1 MWTPTYVCD
10 VRDVQT
16 NQKTGGSEMGL
27 NDTPSA
33 NRVHIGFFGCRNAGK
48 SSLVNA
54 VTGQSLAVVSDVA
67 GTTTDPVYK
76 SMELLPLGPV
86 VIVDTPGI
94 DDAGSLGE
102 LRVAKTRQVL
112 SKVDVAVLVVD
123 ATKGMSTADRE
134 LVDLFHEKNINH
146 IIAYNKSDA
155 SQELMAKCGL
165 TDETDSSIWVSA
177 EKGYGIHELKEL
189 IGKLTTTDTMTKRL
203 VGDLLSPGDVVVLV
217 IPIDSAAPKG
227 RLILPQQQVIRD
239 VLEAGAISVVCR
251 DMELADT
258 LERFGSQVSMVITDS
273 QAFGKIMKIVPED
286 IYMTSFSILMARFKG
301 QLETAVWGAHVLDE
315 LRDEGGIER
324 HEDTKRNIP
333 RVLIAEGC
341 THHRQCDD
349 IGTVKLP
356 GWIRNY
362 TGLEPE
368 FTFVSG
374 TEFPDDLTGYDLII
388 HCGGCMLNERE
399 MKNRQQMAQQQGV
412 PMTNYG
418 TAIAH
423 MNGILERSLRV
434 FNGIYDN

>member
-1 MWTPTYVCD
+1 MWIPTYVCD

-165 TDETDSSIWVSA
+165 TDETGSSIWVSA

-273 QAFGKIMKIVPED
+273 QAFGKVMKIVPED

-301 QLETAVWGAHVLDE
+301 QLEMAVFGAHVLDE
-315 LRDEGGIER
+315 LRDEGGIESV
-324 HEDTKRNIP
+324 DTKRNIP

-362 TGLEPE
+362 TELEPE

-434 FNGIYDN
+434 FNDIYDN

>member
-1 MWTPTYVCD
+1 
-10 VRDVQT
+10 
-16 NQKTGGSEMGL
+16 MGL

-123 ATKGMSTADRE
+123 ATADIPQADRE
-134 LVDLFHEKNINH
+134 LLDLFREKNINH

-165 TDETDSSIWVSA
+165 TDETGTSIWVSA

-258 LERFGSQVSMVITDS
+258 LERFGSQVSLVITDS
-273 QAFGKIMKIVPED
+273 QAFGKVMKIVPED

-301 QLETAVWGAHVLDE
+301 QLETAVRGAYVLDE
-315 LRDEGGIER
+315 LRDEGGIEAV
-324 HEDTKRNIP
+324 DTKRNIP

-368 FTFVSG
+368 FAFVSG

>member
-1 MWTPTYVCD
+1 
-10 VRDVQT
+10 
-16 NQKTGGSEMGL
+16 MGL

-123 ATKGMSTADRE
+123 ATAEMPQADRE
-134 LVDLFHEKNINH
+134 LLDLFREKNINH

-165 TDETDSSIWVSA
+165 TDETGTSIWVSA

-258 LERFGSQVSMVITDS
+258 LERFGSQVSLVITDS
-273 QAFGKIMKIVPED
+273 QAFGKVMKIVPED

-301 QLETAVWGAHVLDE
+301 QLETAVRGAYVLDE
-315 LRDEGGIER
+315 LRDEGGIEAV
-324 HEDTKRNIP
+324 DTKRNIP

-368 FTFVSG
+368 FAFVSG

-434 FNGIYDN
+434 FNGIYGN

>member
-1 MWTPTYVCD
+1 
-10 VRDVQT
+10 
-16 NQKTGGSEMGL
+16 MGL

-54 VTGQSLAVVSDVA
+54 VTGQSLAVVSNVA

-123 ATKGMSTADRE
+123 ATAEMPQADRE
-134 LVDLFHEKNINH
+134 LLDLFREKNINH

-165 TDETDSSIWVSA
+165 TDETGTSIWVSA

-203 VGDLLSPGDVVVLV
+203 VGDLLSPGEVVVLV

-251 DMELADT
+251 DTELADT

-273 QAFGKIMKIVPED
+273 QAFGKVMKIVPED

-301 QLETAVWGAHVLDE
+301 QLETAVFGAHVLDE

-324 HEDTKRNIP
+324 HAYTKRDIP
-333 RVLIAEGC
+333 KILIAEGC

-374 TEFPDDLTGYDLII
+374 TEFPDDLTGYDLIV

-399 MKNRQQMAQQQGV
+399 MKNRQQMTQQQGV

>member
-1 MWTPTYVCD
+1 
-10 VRDVQT
+10 
-16 NQKTGGSEMGL
+16 MGL

-123 ATKGMSTADRE
+123 ATADMPQADRE
-134 LVDLFHEKNINH
+134 LLDLFHEKNINH

-165 TDETDSSIWVSA
+165 TDETGSSIWVSA

-273 QAFGKIMKIVPED
+273 QAFGKVMKIVPED

-301 QLETAVWGAHVLDE
+301 QLETAVFGAHVLDE